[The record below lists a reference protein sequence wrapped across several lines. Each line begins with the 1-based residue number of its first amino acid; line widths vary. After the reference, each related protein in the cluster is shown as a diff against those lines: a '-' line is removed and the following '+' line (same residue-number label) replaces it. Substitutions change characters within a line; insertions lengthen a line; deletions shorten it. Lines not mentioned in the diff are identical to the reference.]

1 MESGS
6 EDNDLLQV
14 ANEDARAARTRK
26 RKRVQV
32 AAVAL
37 AFVQMSMFGAL
48 AIATSGIRTQW
59 AHLRSSEFWD
69 VTVLLVRETSRHST
83 KGQPGKCIAR
93 GLAATA
99 SVAVKPR
106 SLIMPPL

>member
-48 AIATSGIRTQW
+48 AVATSGIRTQW
-59 AHLRSSEFWD
+59 AHFSSSDFWD
-69 VTVLLVRETSRHST
+69 VNVLLVRETSRHST
-83 KGQPGKCIAR
+83 NGQAKGIAR
-93 GLAATA
+93 DLVATA
-99 SVAVKPR
+99 SVAVF
-106 SLIMPPL
+106 